1 MIPLCLI
8 TGFLGSGKTTLLRNL
23 ADTHAGRGLAFLVN
37 DFGSIDVDGALMQ
50 EADHRV
56 VSVAGGSIF
65 CKCLV
70 TEFIS
75 VLGSLPGEFD
85 PSGVVIEASGI
96 ADPRVIRKMLEETG
110 LDQTYDLRT
119 VVTVVDPDRLLKLL
133 HTLPN
138 IRHQIEAA
146 DVVLINKVDL
156 YPSDTIEAAETEI
169 GKISPGAHMRRCVRC
184 QIALD
189 PFADGGGERGDG
201 DYALCADPN
210 YARFTVPGDRI
221 SVDALRAGI
230 GRLGDDIYRI
240 KGFIGG
246 GTGILYV
253 DYSGGEIQTRPAVG
267 DPEQGLVIIARGS
280 AEHRVRSWIQG
291 LTGSLPKTPIRNPF
305 DFMFRKQ

>member
-37 DFGSIDVDGALMQ
+37 DFGSIDVDGALVH
-50 EADHRV
+50 EADRRV

-75 VLGSLPGEFD
+75 VLGSLPGQFD

-119 VVTVVDPDRLLKLL
+119 VVTVVDPERFLKLL

-138 IRHQIEAA
+138 IRYQVEAA
-146 DVVLINKVDL
+146 DVVLVNKVDL
-156 YPSDTIEAAETEI
+156 YPGETIEAAEAEI
-169 GKISPGAHMRRCVRC
+169 GKISPGAQMRRCVRC
-184 QIALD
+184 ETSID
-189 PFADGGGERGDG
+189 PFADGGGKQGDG

-210 YARFTVPGDRI
+210 YARFTVPGDQI
-221 SVDALRAGI
+221 SLDALRAGVTK
-230 GRLGDDIYRI
+230 LGDDIYRI
-240 KGFIGG
+240 KG
-246 GTGILYV
+246 
-253 DYSGGEIQTRPAVG
+253 
-267 DPEQGLVIIARGS
+267 
-280 AEHRVRSWIQG
+280 
-291 LTGSLPKTPIRNPF
+291 
-305 DFMFRKQ
+305 